1 MDPNNVRRLQQAFE
15 GDKPDREVKL
25 DDIKQFLRLAASEH
39 HLSALDVD
47 AVANSIIDDGYTSA
61 HMVSEMDRDDLVSV
75 GMLRAHAKVVL
86 KLKCHL

>member
-1 MDPNNVRRLQQAFE
+1 V
-15 GDKPDREVKL
+15 
-25 DDIKQFLRLAASEH
+25 AS
-39 HLSALDVD
+39 A
-47 AVANSIIDDGYTSA
+47 IIDDGYTSA